1 MNQNELKDRK
11 INVVVL
17 GASVKPGR
25 YSNQAVKLLSEN
37 GYNVIPVHPSGISV
51 NGMITV
57 KHLSEINIPID
68 TLSVYVNASLSSSLK
83 DEILKLSPS
92 RIIFNPGTENDE
104 LEKICRN
111 NNIAVERACTLV
123 LLKTNSF
130 LQ

>member
-1 MNQNELKDRK
+1 MKK

-17 GASVKPGR
+17 GASAKPDR

-104 LEKICRN
+104 LEKICRK